1 MTIQDQT
8 KIVRIIDPSTNHP
21 SPLPSGER
29 SKVRGNYKL
38 FDFFLNDLCD
48 SFNIIQD
55 LVITEPQYLD
65 SKFRQIF
72 CPYLIF
78 LFSTFL
84 IMLATIR
91 FNAKLT
97 LRRIKVYYVLAYR
110 KLPSKFDI
118 MELTISQEIPE
129 SLFSVCLASS

>member
-1 MTIQDQT
+1 
-8 KIVRIIDPSTNHP
+8 
-21 SPLPSGER
+21 
-29 SKVRGNYKL
+29 
-38 FDFFLNDLCD
+38 
-48 SFNIIQD
+48 
-55 LVITEPQYLD
+55 
-65 SKFRQIF
+65 
-72 CPYLIF
+72 
-78 LFSTFL
+78 
-84 IMLATIR
+84 MLATIR